1 LSIPSILQGHGK
13 RKVLVYDFGGGT
25 FDVTILTIEDGKFEV
40 KAVAGDNHLGGVD
53 FDNRMINHF
62 VQEFKRRYNKDL
74 TTNKRFLN
82 KLRIACERA
91 KRELSAVT
99 KVNIELDDTFE
110 GTEFRTFITRARFEE
125 LNTDLFRSTMEHVER
140 CLRDAKMDKEQ
151 IDDIV
156 LVGGS
161 TRIPMLRKLLQDFFH
176 GKELYKAI
184 NPDEAVAYGA
194 VVQAAI
200 LAGDKSREVQG
211 LSTLD
216 VTPLSLG
223 IEAMGGVMSVII
235 ERNTAIPATYTKPY
249 TTYYKDQPGLFI
261 QVFEGERKMTKDNN
275 LLGKFDLTGI
285 PPAPARVPRIEVTFH
300 IDENGI
306 LNVTAVENST
316 VKTNKISITIDEG
329 RLSKEEIERMVKEA
343 QYFRAEDE
351 KEKQRISAQ
360 NALESCCFNMMNAVE
375 DKKLKNKLSES
386 DKNTILDKC
395 NDVLNWLDDNRLAE
409 KEEFQYEQKE
419 LEYIFN
425 SLMKNTY

>member
-1 LSIPSILQGHGK
+1 
-13 RKVLVYDFGGGT
+13 
-25 FDVTILTIEDGKFEV
+25 
-40 KAVAGDNHLGGVD
+40 
-53 FDNRMINHF
+53 M
-62 VQEFKRRYNKDL
+62 
-74 TTNKRFLN
+74 
-82 KLRIACERA
+82 
-91 KRELSAVT
+91 
-99 KVNIELDDTFE
+99 FE

-125 LNTDLFRSTMEHVER
+125 LNADLFHSTMEHVER
-140 CLRDAKMDKEQ
+140 CLRDARIDKAQ

-156 LVGGS
+156 LIGGS
-161 TRIPMLRKLLQDFFH
+161 TRIPMVRKLLQDFFH

-200 LAGDKSREVQG
+200 LAGDESEEFQDLRMLE
-211 LSTLD
+211 

-223 IEAMGGVMSVII
+223 IEAVGGVMSVII
-235 ERNTAIPATYTKPY
+235 ERNTALPATYTKPY
-249 TTYYKDQPGLFI
+249 TTYYNNQPGLSI
-261 QVFEGERKMTKDNN
+261 QVFEGERPMTKDNN

-285 PPAPARVPRIEVTFH
+285 PPAPARVPLIEVTFH

-306 LNVTAVENST
+306 LNVTAVEKST
-316 VKTNKISITIDEG
+316 VKNNKISIIIDKC
-329 RLSKEEIERMVKEA
+329 RLSEKEIEGMVKEA
-343 QYFRAEDE
+343 ETYRAEDY

-395 NDVLNWLDDNRLAE
+395 NEVLNWLDDNRLAE